1 MKFIVLNLIF
11 LLFTT
16 SACLKDTIQP
26 NNEKHLLENPN
37 SLNPTSYEATDDS
50 HMLLGNPDDSKPSEQ
65 FPNKYLIDKTYYWV
79 SYNNS
84 THIPNWVSWHLDA
97 SYLGSIERNKSFK
110 SESTLP
116 AKWSVIKSAD
126 YLNSGFDRG
135 HNCPSA
141 DRTNSYESN
150 LSTFSMANIIPQ
162 APNNNR
168 KTWANFEDYTRTLIK
183 AKNEAFIIM
192 GSYGSGGTGTL
203 GFYKSI
209 NDAHT
214 PITVPNRIWKVV
226 VILPDGSNDLKR
238 ITSDTRV
245 IAIDTPNDQALNTD
259 WRHYRTSVDAI
270 EHATGYNIMNNI
282 PAAIQ
287 DIIEAKVD
295 NL

>member
-1 MKFIVLNLIF
+1 
-11 LLFTT
+11 
-16 SACLKDTIQP
+16 
-26 NNEKHLLENPN
+26 
-37 SLNPTSYEATDDS
+37 
-50 HMLLGNPDDSKPSEQ
+50 
-65 FPNKYLIDKTYYWV
+65 
-79 SYNNS
+79 
-84 THIPNWVSWHLDA
+84 
-97 SYLGSIERNKSFK
+97 
-110 SESTLP
+110 
-116 AKWSVIKSAD
+116 
-126 YLNSGFDRG
+126 
-135 HNCPSA
+135 
-141 DRTNSYESN
+141 
-150 LSTFSMANIIPQ
+150 MANIIPQ

-270 EHATGYNIMNNI
+270 EHATGYNIMSNI